1 MSILPIYL
9 YGSEVLK
16 KKAKPVT
23 KVTDKHISQIM
34 NMFET
39 MHQAQGIG
47 LAANQVGS
55 LERIIVVDVSEVEG
69 YEEVKPMALINPE
82 IVGRDGSA
90 TMEEGCLSIPDVRD
104 EVERAEGIIVRFRD
118 TDFQQQEKEA
128 HDLLARV
135 IMHEIDHLNGVLF
148 LDHLSATKRKL
159 HKEQLDKIKQGE
171 VETSY
176 PVISTATVP
185 A

>member
-1 MSILPIYL
+1 MAILPIYL
-9 YGSEVLK
+9 YGSDVLK

-23 KVTDKHISQIM
+23 KITDKHISQIM

-39 MHQAQGIG
+39 MHHAQGIG

-69 YEEVKPMALINPE
+69 YEDVKPMALINPE

-104 EVERAEGIIVRFRD
+104 KVERAEGIIVRFRD
-118 TDFQQQEKEA
+118 SDFQEQEMEA
-128 HDLLARV
+128 HDLVARV
-135 IMHEIDHLNGVLF
+135 IMHEVDHINGVLF
-148 LDHLSATKRKL
+148 LDHLSAENRKL
-159 HKEQLDKIKQGE
+159 HKEQLEKIKSGD
-171 VETSY
+171 VETEY
-176 PVISTATVP
+176 PVVSTSTVS

>member
-23 KVTDKHISQIM
+23 EVSDRLVVQIM
-34 NMFET
+34 NMFAT
-39 MHQAQGIG
+39 MREADGIG

-55 LERIIVVDVSEVEG
+55 LDRVIVVDVSEVEG
-69 YEEVKPMALINPE
+69 YEDIKPMALINPE
-82 IVGRDGSA
+82 VIFREGEQTG
-90 TMEEGCLSIPDVRD
+90 EEGCLSIPDVRD
-104 EVERAEGIIVRFRD
+104 KVTRPSTIHVRYRD
-118 TDFQQQEKEA
+118 TNFEIREIEA

-135 IMHEIDHLNGVLF
+135 ILHEVDHINGVLF
-148 LDHLSATKRKL
+148 IDYLSATERKV
-159 HKEQLDKIKQGE
+159 HKEMLDLIKKGE
-171 VETSY
+171 VETTY
-176 PVISTATVP
+176 PVVTTAKIP

>member
-1 MSILPIYL
+1 LALLPIYL

-23 KVTDKHISQIM
+23 KITDRHISQIM

-39 MHQAQGIG
+39 MHHAQGIG

-55 LERIIVVDVSEVEG
+55 LERIIVIDVSEVEG
-69 YEEVKPMALINPE
+69 YEDVKPMALINPE
-82 IVGRDGSA
+82 IIGRDGSA

-104 EVERAEGIIVRFRD
+104 KVERAEGIIVRFRD
-118 TDFQQQEKEA
+118 ADFQEQEMEA
-128 HDLLARV
+128 HDLVARV
-135 IMHEIDHLNGVLF
+135 IMHEVDHINGVLF
-148 LDHLSATKRKL
+148 LDHLTAENRKL
-159 HKEQLDKIKQGE
+159 HKEQLDKIKSGY
-171 VETSY
+171 VETEY
-176 PVISTATVP
+176 PVVSTAAVS

>member
-1 MSILPIYL
+1 MSLLPIYL

-23 KVTDKHISQIM
+23 KITDKHISQIM

-39 MHQAQGIG
+39 MHHAQGIG

-69 YEEVKPMALINPE
+69 YEDVKPMALINPV
-82 IVGRDGSA
+82 IVAQDGSA

-104 EVERAEGIIVRFRD
+104 EVERAEGIIVRYRD
-118 TDFQQQEKEA
+118 TDFVEREIEA
-128 HDLLARV
+128 HELLARV
-135 IMHEIDHLNGVLF
+135 IMHEVDHINGVLF
-148 LDHLSATKRKL
+148 LDHLPAVKRKL
-159 HKEQLDKIKQGE
+159 HKEQLEKIKSGE
-171 VETSY
+171 IETSY
-176 PVISTATVP
+176 PVVSTETVP